1 MIEENSW
8 CRALACMYNQ
18 TYSWAH
24 IPKLKKKNKMEKSN
38 IFLDL
43 LDKLRWETNYKYKQ
57 VKDVGQKT
65 WQARAN
71 VDGTMTY
78 IQN

>member
-1 MIEENSW
+1 MEN
-8 CRALACMYNQ
+8 
-18 TYSWAH
+18 
-24 IPKLKKKNKMEKSN
+24 SN

-43 LDKLRWETNYKYKQ
+43 LDKLRWETNYKSKQ
-57 VKDVGQKT
+57 VKDVAPKT